1 MLTRRSLLRVPG
13 GTLLSAAASS
23 FPSGK
28 VRDHFWMWGHAA
40 GSHNKSWNL
49 PGPSR
54 ITPVEAAYYMGVP
67 NVIQV
72 RYEGDPAPPFQQ
84 YAVPFRP
91 LKQVVWSVVGAGGET
106 GSAERDAV
114 LKLAVQNT
122 NFSGVMM
129 DDFFTDK
136 KDGKIGNLT
145 VEELQ
150 TLKERLKAERKLDLW
165 VVVYDRQLDDPIA
178 GHLKY
183 CDVMTY
189 WTWRAA
195 ALPDLR
201 ANFEKAERLT
211 PGLRKVLG
219 CYMWD
224 YGEKKPM
231 PVAALQRQCEQ
242 GLEWLRQGRI
252 HGMIFLAT
260 CICDLGLDA
269 VEWTRCW
276 IQKVGDQKLR

>member
-1 MLTRRSLLRVPG
+1 MLTRRNLFQSA
-13 GTLLSAAASS
+13 TLLSA
-23 FPSGK
+23 PPRLLGN

-49 PGPSR
+49 PAPSR

-84 YAVPFRP
+84 YAVPFRA

-114 LKLAVQNT
+114 LELAAQNP
-122 NFSGVMM
+122 NFTGVMM

-136 KDGKIGNLT
+136 KDGKIANLS

-150 TLKERLKAERKLDLW
+150 ALQKRLKSSRRKLDLW
-165 VVVYDRQLDDPIA
+165 VVVYDRQLDDPIG
-178 GHLKY
+178 GHLQH
-183 CDVMTY
+183 CDVITY

-195 ALPDLR
+195 ALPELR
-201 ANFEKAERLT
+201 VNFEHAERLT
-211 PGLRKVLG
+211 PGIRKALG

-231 PVAALQRQCEQ
+231 PIAAMQQQCKQ

-260 CICDLGLDA
+260 CICDLGLET
-269 VEWTRCW
+269 VEWTRDW
-276 IQKVGDQKLR
+276 IQKVGSQKLR